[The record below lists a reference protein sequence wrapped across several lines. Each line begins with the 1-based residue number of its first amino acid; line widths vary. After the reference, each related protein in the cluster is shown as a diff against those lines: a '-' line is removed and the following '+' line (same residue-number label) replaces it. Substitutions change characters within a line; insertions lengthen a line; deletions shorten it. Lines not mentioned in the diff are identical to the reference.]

1 MIVPSK
7 FYGYNKDGTRNLF
20 MGGGGGG
27 GPTQTTST
35 VTNSNIPEYAQG
47 YVENMLGATQQQL
60 FQGTRGPDVTNPETG
75 QQTTVGNQQDEAVI
89 VKEEQKEKSKKTIW
103 LVLGGLVV
111 ALGVTFIVLKV
122 KQNKAQ

>member
-20 MGGGGGG
+20 MGGGGG

-47 YVENMLGATQQQL
+47 YVENMLGATQRQL
-60 FQGTRGPDVTNPETG
+60 FNTTEVAAKPATYDSQGNELTAATNAYTDIGSFKPY
-75 QQTTVGNQQDEAVI
+75 QAY
-89 VKEEQKEKSKKTIW
+89 
-103 LVLGGLVV
+103 GG
-111 ALGVTFIVLKV
+111 TYD
-122 KQNKAQ
+122 QNKTLADGKPNPN